1 MLRISRIEKSNA
13 MASHGRQYQRINK
26 YFWIVCKMP
35 KGFLRLNTVTILSAK
50 VEIALKLADSWEND
64 FRSHKS
70 TL

>member
-1 MLRISRIEKSNA
+1 
-13 MASHGRQYQRINK
+13 
-26 YFWIVCKMP
+26 MP